1 MGCATFWAPTE
12 DALKQQRS
20 PPTVELSPPAPQP
33 GRLLPHSTA
42 DDQWKGN
49 RRLLSAKQLDAMLNR
64 SEEQILVLSE
74 AELQQ
79 IAGGRAGKG
88 LIVSE

>member
-1 MGCATFWAPTE
+1 
-12 DALKQQRS
+12 
-20 PPTVELSPPAPQP
+20 
-33 GRLLPHSTA
+33 
-42 DDQWKGN
+42 
-49 RRLLSAKQLDAMLNR
+49 MLNR